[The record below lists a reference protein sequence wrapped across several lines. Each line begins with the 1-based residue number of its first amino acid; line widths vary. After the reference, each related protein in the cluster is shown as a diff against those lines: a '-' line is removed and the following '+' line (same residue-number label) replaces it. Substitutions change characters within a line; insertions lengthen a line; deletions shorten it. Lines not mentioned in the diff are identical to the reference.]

1 MPANSSGKLR
11 IIVLLYFF
19 ITGLITV
26 LTGIVLNQLNLL
38 PPFLSALATSIS
50 GFITIIAGLW
60 VIIERFILPKNPGA
74 TPHPRLSGREVTG
87 VFLMSIATAFLLS
100 TFAVELLPVILGTS
114 PDQVAI
120 HFCDDVNRGDFHMAY
135 TQFGSKITAQL
146 SEKQFVSNGW
156 FRAEPI
162 SCQVT
167 SVQEDGQATIVKV
180 TSTIPPVAD
189 QGVGLFQ
196 LEQENRIWKIDGEA
210 FPSETLNHFS
220 YDIVNGREDTYN
232 QDFSPDLQSQMSPN
246 EFRQKF
252 IDPNWDHYDDT
263 ITSWSGTQSSFIL
276 QTKSSNGSA
285 GYFSGTLVF
294 ANSQWEIQSLRVNS
308 H

>member
-1 MPANSSGKLR
+1 MPTNSSRKLR
-11 IIVLLYFF
+11 IIVLLYFL

-60 VIIERFILPKNPGA
+60 VIIERFILPKNPDA
-74 TPHPRLSGREVTG
+74 TPHARLSGREVTG
-87 VFLMSIATAFLLS
+87 VFLMSIATALLLS
-100 TFAVELLPVILGTS
+100 TFAVELLPVILGNT
-114 PDQVAI
+114 PDQVAT
-120 HFCDDVNRGDFHMAY
+120 HFCDVVHRGDSHTAY
-135 TQFGSKITAQL
+135 TQLGSKITAQM
-146 SEKQFVSNGW
+146 SEADFVSNGW
-156 FRAEPI
+156 FGAEPI

-167 SVQEDGQATIVKV
+167 SVQEDGSATIVTV
-180 TSTIPPVAD
+180 TATISYVPG

-196 LEQENRIWKIDGEA
+196 LGQENRIWKIDGEA

-246 EFRQKF
+246 EFRQML
-252 IDPNWDHYDDT
+252 IDPHWGASYWK
-263 ITSWSGTQSSFIL
+263 ITNWSGTQSSFIF
-276 QTKSSNGSA
+276 QTKSSNGSV
-285 GYFSGTLVF
+285 GHFSGTLVL
-294 ANSQWEIQSLRVNS
+294 ANSQWKIQSLQ
-308 H
+308 